1 VTAIDARR
9 PPAAR
14 PGGRVLPW
22 LALAI
27 AVLVIVPVALVIGHL
42 LAPWSATW
50 RHLAETVL
58 GAMVVNTL
66 WLVLGVGLGVM
77 AIGTGTAWLVT
88 MCSFPGCKVLEWA
101 LVLPLAVPAYVIAYT
116 YTDLLQF
123 AGPVQ
128 SWIRAATGWA
138 HGDYWFPPIRSLGGA
153 IAMLVLVLYPYVYLI
168 VRASFLQQSVCVLDV
183 GRTLGQGP
191 WRCFVRIALPMAR
204 PAIVAG
210 TALALM
216 ETVADFGTVAYFGV
230 PTFTT
235 GIYKVWFA
243 MGDRIAAVQ
252 LAALLLLVVLAI
264 LTLERTSRGARRFD
278 QAARLYRPLRRHRLR
293 GARAWAATVA
303 CVAPLLLGFVV
314 PAVVL
319 ARMALL
325 DGDAQFGPR
334 FARLA
339 ANSFTLA
346 AIASL
351 VTVACALVLGA
362 AARSGPST
370 RAALAGRVASL
381 GYAVPGS
388 IIAVG
393 ILVPLAAF
401 DNALDAWMRAH
412 VGVSTGLV
420 LTGTVAAL
428 VFAYLVRFLAVALQA
443 VDAGFA
449 RLSPTID
456 GAGRSLGAGPW
467 RLLRQVHVPML
478 RGSAVTALLLVFVDV
493 LKELPATLIMR
504 PFNFDTLAVQA
515 HNLAADERL
524 SEASSAAL
532 TIVAVGLAPVILLSR
547 TIARARPGSKA

>member
-1 VTAIDARR
+1 M
-9 PPAAR
+9 
-14 PGGRVLPW
+14 
-22 LALAI
+22 
-27 AVLVIVPVALVIGHL
+27 LVIIPVAVVIGHL
-42 LAPWSATW
+42 LAPWSETW
-50 RHLAETVL
+50 RHLADTIL
-58 GAMVVNTL
+58 GAIVMNTL

-88 MCSFPGCKVLEWA
+88 MCEFPGRKALEWA

-128 SWIRAATGWA
+128 SWIRVVTGWR

-204 PAIVAG
+204 PAMVAG

-235 GIYKVWFA
+235 GIYKVWFS

-264 LTLERTSRGARRFD
+264 LTLERASRGARRFD
-278 QAARLYRPLRRHRLR
+278 QAARLFRPLRRHRLM
-293 GARAWAATVA
+293 GARAWAAMAA
-303 CVAPLLLGFVV
+303 CAVPLLLGFVV
-314 PAVVL
+314 PALVL
-319 ARMALL
+319 ARMALF

-334 FARLA
+334 FVRLA
-339 ANSFTLA
+339 ANSFSLA
-346 AIASL
+346 ATASL

-362 AARSGPST
+362 AARSST
-370 RAALAGRVASL
+370 SMQAAWAGRMASL

-393 ILVPLAAF
+393 VLVPLAAF

-412 VGVSTGLV
+412 VGVSTGLL
-420 LTGTVAAL
+420 LTGTIAAA
-428 VFAYLVRFLAVALQA
+428 VFAYLVRFLAVAMQA

-467 RLLRQVHVPML
+467 RVLRRIHVPLL
-478 RGSAVTALLLVFVDV
+478 RGSAATALLLVFVDV

-547 TIARARPGSKA
+547 TIARARPGAKA